1 LDVLRPALARRSNG
15 GRHDAA
21 RRFAY
26 AERCNPTQRRNTIM
40 EPKQFNTLIAAILAS
55 GEPGAL
61 SKITEADALH
71 ELLEKWE
78 DFAVEA
84 GWLNRLPPDED

>member
-1 LDVLRPALARRSNG
+1 
-15 GRHDAA
+15 
-21 RRFAY
+21 
-26 AERCNPTQRRNTIM
+26 M